1 MSEVAQFSASRLMV
15 SPKLRE
21 IPKEPK
27 GQSFLTNIDR
37 SSTNHMVTRQK
48 Q

>member
-1 MSEVAQFSASRLMV
+1 MSEVPQFFGLAAGA
-15 SPKLRE
+15 PKLRE

-27 GQSFLTNIDR
+27 GQSFLTNLDR
-37 SSTNHMVTRQK
+37 SSRNQMVTRQK

>member
-1 MSEVAQFSASRLMV
+1 MSEVAQFFGLAADGA
-15 SPKLRE
+15 PKLRE

-27 GQSFLTNIDR
+27 RQSFLTNLDR
-37 SSTNHMVTRQK
+37 SSRNQMVTRQK